1 MSEKKFEHVNNV
13 VDANQ
18 VVVVAATAAAEIF
31 NAGRIAKQLSLVAKN
46 ARTVVLRAGGAA
58 LGFKVVSDFFVELS
72 TSSISLV
79 AQVNDV
85 AIDLSRGAI
94 RCWHANDLN
103 QRLQHA
109 LVLSAKTAHAD
120 SIKVIVCRAGE
131 ESKVL
136 NAQLKKQT
144 TKLSGL
150 VDDIQQKMRAGKVIS
165 IISRIEASRAGEFR
179 QALEEMADKVEALTE
194 QMIVHI
200 QTAMKQLENAK

>member
-1 MSEKKFEHVNNV
+1 M
-13 VDANQ
+13 
-18 VVVVAATAAAEIF
+18 
-31 NAGRIAKQLSLVAKN
+31 
-46 ARTVVLRAGGAA
+46 
-58 LGFKVVSDFFVELS
+58 VSDFLELS
-72 TSSISLV
+72 TSSIALV

-94 RCWHANDLN
+94 CCWHANDLN
-103 QRLQHA
+103 QRLQYA
-109 LVLSAKTAHAD
+109 VQLSANTKHAD
-120 SIKVIVCRAGE
+120 SIQVIVQKAE
-131 ESKVL
+131 DESKIL

-144 TKLSGL
+144 TKLSSL

-194 QMIVHI
+194 QMITHI

>member
-1 MSEKKFEHVNNV
+1 MSEQLFEHLHDSVE
-13 VDANQ
+13 ANQ

-31 NAGRIAKQLSLVAKN
+31 NAGRIAKQLALVAKN

-72 TSSISLV
+72 TSSIVLV

-94 RCWHANDLN
+94 CCWHANDLN

-109 LVLSAKTAHAD
+109 LQLSEGAEHAK
-120 SIKVIVCRAGE
+120 SIEQILHKASD
-131 ESKVL
+131 ESNVL

-144 TKLSGL
+144 TKLSSL

-194 QMIVHI
+194 QMITHI